1 MLRKQLIPVKP
12 LTYYTSKRPQIDD
25 VPQVSK
31 KSRQDLNHSNIVQQI
46 PKDLNNLK
54 AKVIMDLESQ
64 DEQLFAKFEGH
75 DILKLLEVGWQ
86 IYNMPK
92 IQEFLK
98 KDQIQSLIF
107 LEAKKIQIQQSK
119 LPENKLNLMSASDE
133 ETKKRESSE
142 ESKSATNGSIRSNS
156 KSNEQSECSTYDAKQ
171 GSSNGQSKE
180 ENGNARVKIMPFP
193 EWAKLQS
200 NIESILGAT
209 VRLEHKTDLFEC
221 RNRVLLNKIFEMKK
235 GEDETDESN
244 ELTRL
249 MKDINNLEKQMDE
262 LNKCFN
268 K

>member
-1 MLRKQLIPVKP
+1 M
-12 LTYYTSKRPQIDD
+12 DD

-54 AKVIMDLESQ
+54 AKVMMDLESQ
-64 DEQLFAKFEGH
+64 DEQLFANFEGH

-86 IYNMPK
+86 LYNMPK

-98 KDQIQSLIF
+98 KDKIQSLIS

-119 LPENKLNLMSASDE
+119 LPGNKLNLIPASDE
-133 ETKKRESSE
+133 ETKKGESSK
-142 ESKSATNGSIRSNS
+142 ESKSATYESNS
-156 KSNEQSECSTYDAKQ
+156 KSDEQSKCSTYDAKQ

-180 ENGNARVKIMPFP
+180 ETGNARIKIMPFP

-209 VRLEHKTDLFEC
+209 VWLEHKTDLYEC
-221 RNRVLLNKIFEMKK
+221 HSRVLLNKIFEMKK
-235 GEDETDESN
+235 GEDEKNEESN

-249 MKDINNLEKQMDE
+249 LKEINNLEKQMDE